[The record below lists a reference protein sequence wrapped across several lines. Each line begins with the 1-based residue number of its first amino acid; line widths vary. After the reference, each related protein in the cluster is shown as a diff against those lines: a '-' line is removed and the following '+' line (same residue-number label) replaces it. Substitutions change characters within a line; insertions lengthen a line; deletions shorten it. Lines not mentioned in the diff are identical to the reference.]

1 MDYNSNEIAMAQ
13 VIYHEARG
21 ESQQGK
27 IAVGQVVMNR
37 VNSGKYPK
45 TVHAVVWQPRQF
57 SGMRKYEVP
66 KEYLTIARGVI
77 NGNFANLIGKSLSF
91 NNFQRKNCKFRI
103 GHHCF
108 F

>member
-1 MDYNSNEIAMAQ
+1 MDMNVQAMAQ

-21 ESQQGK
+21 ESQEGK

-37 VNSGKYPK
+37 VKSGKYPN
-45 TVHAVVWQPRQF
+45 TVYEVVWQRGQF
-57 SGMRKYEVP
+57 SNMRKYTVP
-66 KEYLTIARGVI
+66 REYITLAKGIMA
-77 NGNFANLIGKSLSF
+77 GNFANRIGKSLYF
-91 NNFQRKNCKFRI
+91 NNFRRKGCKIRI